1 MLEERKGTRR
11 RRLKKLEHKEGEPG
25 VVNEAL
31 RERLQQWRTE
41 RFKADNVPAYTIMHQ
56 STLLEI
62 AALVPV
68 TKAQLMAIKG
78 FGDAKYNKYGEELLG
93 ICTEFVKDNEN
104 RQ

>member
-1 MLEERKGTRR
+1 
-11 RRLKKLEHKEGEPG
+11 
-25 VVNEAL
+25 
-31 RERLQQWRTE
+31 
-41 RFKADNVPAYTIMHQ
+41 MHQ

>member
-11 RRLKKLEHKEGEPG
+11 RGLKKLEHKEGEPG